1 MGGSYDP
8 NLGTHNR
15 NGLLRVTWWDMHF
28 PFVIYAQVE
37 VVGAILCP
45 NTRYTDPTSARVVLM
60 DFEITSGVPDGIC
73 VRAEFWVETWEDL
86 AKLMRH
92 LGRIEEVLLNA

>member
-8 NLGTHNR
+8 NLGTHDR
-15 NGLLRVTWWDMHF
+15 NGLLRITWWDMHF

-60 DFEITSGVPDGIC
+60 DFEITSGVSDGIK
-73 VRAEFWVETWEDL
+73 VEIGFWVETWDDL
-86 AKLMRH
+86 AVLMKRIE
-92 LGRIEEVLLNA
+92 RIEEVLLNA